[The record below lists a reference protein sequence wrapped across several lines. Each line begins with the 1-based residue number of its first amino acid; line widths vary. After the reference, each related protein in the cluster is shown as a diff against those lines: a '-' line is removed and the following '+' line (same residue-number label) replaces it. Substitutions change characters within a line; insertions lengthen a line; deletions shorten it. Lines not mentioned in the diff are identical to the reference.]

1 MRCTADQFAGD
12 QPDLADTL
20 VKSGCTGIDK
30 GIAEAVLEKSETDDT
45 RLCQVCCKSFN
56 GIKAGLSKQ
65 RSKTKVLFVHGVNDQ
80 NPGCTT
86 AFS

>member
-20 VKSGCTGIDK
+20 VKSGCTSIDK
-30 GIAEAVLEKSETDDT
+30 GITEAVLEKSETDDT

-65 RSKTKVLFVHGVNDQ
+65 RSKTKVLFLYGVSDHI
-80 NPGCTT
+80 PGCTT

>member
-20 VKSGCTGIDK
+20 VKSDFTSIGE
-30 GIAEAVLEKSETDDT
+30 GIADAVLEKSETDDT

-56 GIKAGLSKQ
+56 GIKAHRKLS
-65 RSKTKVLFVHGVNDQ
+65 
-80 NPGCTT
+80 
-86 AFS
+86 